1 MKSKYKLLLTILLLI
16 SLLAG
21 YMLNS
26 KSNELRF
33 INSQLKEANEKIEN
47 LQSQVDSQ
55 TFLIESLEE
64 EKKELSEVTLDQ
76 ENEGFDRWNYEINFI
91 NANQDR
97 MSLTYFVKESGDNAQ
112 VVNIIGNNFTKHG
125 EEYSSERIEIKGTGE
140 NEFVKFII
148 FGDVYDF
155 SLYSLNYI
163 DSDFEKAERIL
174 EKNLGDISNTEVM
187 VETILPEGLPG
198 ELISW
203 KDAEGNLYEEYLSYD
218 GLGASGRIRISSR

>member
-1 MKSKYKLLLTILLLI
+1 MKSKYKLLLIILLLI
-16 SLLAG
+16 SFLAG
-21 YMLNS
+21 YKLNN
-26 KSNELRF
+26 KSNDL
-33 INSQLKEANEKIEN
+33 ILLNNKLLEANEKIEN
-47 LQSQVDSQ
+47 LQSQVDNQ
-55 TFLIESLEE
+55 TSLIESLEE
-64 EKKELSEVTLDQ
+64 DKKELGEVTLAK
-76 ENEGFDRWNYEINFI
+76 ENEELDRWNYEINFI

-97 MSLTYFVKESGDNAQ
+97 MSLTYFVEESGDNAQ

-125 EEYSSERIEIKGTGE
+125 EDYSSERIEIKGTGE
-140 NEFVKFII
+140 NEYVKFII

-155 SLYSLNYI
+155 SLYSLNYL
-163 DSDFEKAERIL
+163 DSDFEKAQRVL
-174 EKNLGDISNTEVM
+174 KKNLGDISNTEVM